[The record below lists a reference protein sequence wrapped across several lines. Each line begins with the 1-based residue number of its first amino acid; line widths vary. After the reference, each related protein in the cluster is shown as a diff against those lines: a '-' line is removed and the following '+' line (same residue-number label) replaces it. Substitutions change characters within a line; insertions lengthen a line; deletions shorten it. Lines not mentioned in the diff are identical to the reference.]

1 LFLLAAKQL
10 DRHYLLSGDTDGAII
25 LWELTLA
32 DKKVICFFSSS
43 YVLELMI
50 QSKID
55 FISWEFGKVF
65 SVILLLN
72 YITC

>member
-1 LFLLAAKQL
+1 LFFFAAKQL

-43 YVLELMI
+43 YVLVLMI
-50 QSKID
+50 QSKIG

-65 SVILLLN
+65 SVILLLT

>member
-1 LFLLAAKQL
+1 LFFLAAKQL

-43 YVLELMI
+43 YVLVLMI
-50 QSKID
+50 ESKIG

-65 SVILLLN
+65 SVILLLT

>member
-32 DKKVICFFSSS
+32 VKKVICFFSSS
-43 YVLELMI
+43 YVLVLMI
-50 QSKID
+50 QSKIG

-65 SVILLLN
+65 SVILLLT